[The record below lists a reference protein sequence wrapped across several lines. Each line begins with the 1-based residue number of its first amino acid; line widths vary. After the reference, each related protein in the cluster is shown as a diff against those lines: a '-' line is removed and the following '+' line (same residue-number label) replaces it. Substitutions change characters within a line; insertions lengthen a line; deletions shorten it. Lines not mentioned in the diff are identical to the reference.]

1 MEQDRSRP
9 GEVRIHFGGT
19 SRKCLQQKTK
29 EFPTTQVLSTH
40 LQQYY
45 PSPIICCNPP
55 PIEPPPFASEEEG
68 ANECSFRLTG
78 AANKSGDWSRMENIS
93 FEVSVTWIVVAE
105 EEEEILEEEET
116 IPGNEEAGVPQKQEA
131 LQPVSEPGE
140 DIVRKIIPVVTD
152 SNVALDEEKDGISAT
167 EKSSGNQGEK
177 EGSDAEKK
185 SEKQKEGAAT
195 MDESEPKDTKEMKDE
210 KDVSP

>member
-1 MEQDRSRP
+1 VEQDRSRP

-68 ANECSFRLTG
+68 ASSNKHTRKDPNNRGLQSNTSHFRGKERQETTQQDHTPTKQRLQQVG
-78 AANKSGDWSRMENIS
+78 RESLSRS
-93 FEVSVTWIVVAE
+93 LYRHKAE
-105 EEEEILEEEET
+105 ASCN
-116 IPGNEEAGVPQKQEA
+116 G
-131 LQPVSEPGE
+131 
-140 DIVRKIIPVVTD
+140 R
-152 SNVALDEEKDGISAT
+152 EKRQSL
-167 EKSSGNQGEK
+167 
-177 EGSDAEKK
+177 GSPTL
-185 SEKQKEGAAT
+185 GFR
-195 MDESEPKDTKEMKDE
+195 
-210 KDVSP
+210 V